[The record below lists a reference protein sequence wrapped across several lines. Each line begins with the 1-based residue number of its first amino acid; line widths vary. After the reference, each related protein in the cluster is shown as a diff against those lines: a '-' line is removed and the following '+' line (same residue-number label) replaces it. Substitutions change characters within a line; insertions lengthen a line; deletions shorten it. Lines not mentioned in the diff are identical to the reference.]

1 MLHGMSRTAV
11 LDDQMWARI
20 EPLLPCSDGQRGRP
34 FREHQV
40 VQGIVYRLRTA
51 VPWRDLQVEF
61 GPWQTGVWKRHNRF
75 AKDGTWDRV
84 LTVLHAEADAADR
97 LDWTVSVDST
107 VARVHQHGATA
118 SGRFDTKRAAADV
131 TAAAAEPVVEQ
142 LGPGDVGS
150 AGRVTGGTSEL
161 QGFA

>member
-1 MLHGMSRTAV
+1 MSRTAV

-34 FREHQV
+34 FREHRQV
-40 VQGIVYRLRTA
+40 VEGIVYRLRTA
-51 VPWRDLQVEF
+51 VPWRDLPVEF
-61 GPWQTGVWKRHNRF
+61 GPWQTVWKRHDRF

-84 LTVLHAEADAADR
+84 LTALHVEADAAGR

-118 SGRFDTKRAAADV
+118 PGRIDKTPIAVDPVFLV
-131 TAAAAEPVVEQ
+131 AEPGAPQ
-142 LGPGDVGS
+142 LAPKDVLS
-150 AGRVTGGTSEL
+150 ARPLTGGTIEL
-161 QGFA
+161 QGCA

>member
-1 MLHGMSRTAV
+1 MSRMAV

-34 FREHQV
+34 FREHRQV
-40 VQGIVYRLRTA
+40 VEGIVYRLRTA
-51 VPWRDLQVEF
+51 VPWRDLPVEF
-61 GPWQTGVWKRHNRF
+61 GPWQTVWKRHNRF

-84 LTVLHAEADAADR
+84 LTALHVEADAAGR

-118 SGRFDTKRAAADV
+118 PGRIDKTPSAVDAVVAAV
-131 TAAAAEPVVEQ
+131 EPGVPPLASEHVA
-142 LGPGDVGS
+142 S
-150 AGRVTGGTSEL
+150 AGPLTGGTIEL
-161 QGFA
+161 QGCA